1 VPIDIKTIDC
11 SAVKPRPT
19 SHSALNTALSMAAR
33 SLATELWYSLT
44 KACAS
49 RCVLIGPIFSCLAS
63 SAPASR
69 AANVIEPEASYQI
82 ASYARLACL
91 NNCSW
96 NGLATT
102 QLVSGVIPWRFTMK
116 LTIIA
121 LSAVALVASSPAV
134 FAQGVSAKA
143 PGQEMQAKGSVRGT
157 HGASGYAPG
166 HIMQRKGSKIG
177 THGASGYAPGQTTG
191 MAKSK

>member
-1 VPIDIKTIDC
+1 LV
-11 SAVKPRPT
+11 R
-19 SHSALNTALSMAAR
+19 
-33 SLATELWYSLT
+33 
-44 KACAS
+44 
-49 RCVLIGPIFSCLAS
+49 FSPVSS
-63 SAPASR
+63 SARASR
-69 AANVIEPEASYQI
+69 AANVIEPEGSYQI
-82 ASYARLACL
+82 ASYAKLACL

-121 LSAVALVASSPAV
+121 LSAVALVVSSPAV